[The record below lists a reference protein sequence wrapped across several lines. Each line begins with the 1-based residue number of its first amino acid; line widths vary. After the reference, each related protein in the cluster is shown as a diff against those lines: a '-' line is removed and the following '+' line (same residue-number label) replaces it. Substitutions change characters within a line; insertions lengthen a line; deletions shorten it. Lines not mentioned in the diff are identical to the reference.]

1 MNYGC
6 ECDCAPCVS
15 ENDCEA
21 CSNDNKC
28 QAFEYDY
35 EDGVS

>member
-6 ECDCAPCVS
+6 ECNCGPCS
-15 ENDCEA
+15 EDDCEA